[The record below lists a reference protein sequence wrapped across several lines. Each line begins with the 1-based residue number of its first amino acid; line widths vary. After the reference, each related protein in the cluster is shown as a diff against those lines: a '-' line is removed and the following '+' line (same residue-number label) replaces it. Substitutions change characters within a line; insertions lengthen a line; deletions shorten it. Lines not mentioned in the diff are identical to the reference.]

1 MDSLVGAIPR
11 GFFYAQTEV
20 VCVGYRKVGYMEQ
33 LWYVLRYKLRQL
45 FRKEVADAKET

>member
-1 MDSLVGAIPR
+1 MGLFLCPK
-11 GFFYAQTEV
+11 TEV

>member
-20 VCVGYRKVGYMEQ
+20 VDVGYRKVSYMEQ

-45 FRKEVADAKET
+45 FRKEDTGAKQT